1 MNFENQTIL
10 MVCTHFFKNIL
21 FTVLTFV
28 KKLFVLKCFQK
39 YLATVVCLSVLDL
52 FQKYLFV
59 FVA

>member
-1 MNFENQTIL
+1 
-10 MVCTHFFKNIL
+10 MVCTNVFKNIL

>member
-1 MNFENQTIL
+1 
-10 MVCTHFFKNIL
+10 MVCTIFQKYSFHCFDFC
-21 FTVLTFV
+21 

-52 FQKYLFV
+52 FQKYWLV

>member
-1 MNFENQTIL
+1 MKIKFYVSKI
-10 MVCTHFFKNIL
+10 H
-21 FTVLTFV
+21 VLTFV

-52 FQKYLFV
+52 FQKYWLV